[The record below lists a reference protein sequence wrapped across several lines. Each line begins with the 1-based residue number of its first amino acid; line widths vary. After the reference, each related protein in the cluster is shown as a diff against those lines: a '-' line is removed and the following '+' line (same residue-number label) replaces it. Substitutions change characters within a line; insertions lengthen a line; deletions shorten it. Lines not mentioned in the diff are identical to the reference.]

1 MKTPS
6 VRSARLA
13 TWLAIPAALIVSGIA
28 VSGASYSAFSSTTS
42 NPTSNWQ
49 TGSVVLTDDDGD
61 AALFTATNLQPGS
74 TGSKCIAVTS
84 TGSLASTVKLYSTS
98 LATTK
103 ALSSY
108 IDLTITQGT
117 GGTFGDCATFTPLA
131 TNSSVFTG
139 TVADFG
145 TVTTYAGG
153 LGVWAPT
160 GSGSETRTYR
170 INYSVNANTPN
181 TSQAG
186 SASVAFKWEAQN
198 N

>member
-49 TGSVVLTDDDGD
+49 TGSVVLEDDDAD
-61 AALFTATNLQPGS
+61 AALFTVEGLQPGS

-84 TGSLASTVKLYSTS
+84 TGTLASTVKLYATS

-108 IDLTITQGT
+108 IDLTIVQGT
-117 GGTFGDCATFTPLA
+117 GGTFGSCTGFAALA
-131 TNSSVFTG
+131 SDSSVYNG
-139 TVADFG
+139 TVAGFG
-145 TVTTYAGG
+145 AVTTYAGG

-160 GSGSETRTYR
+160 GASSETRVYKITYT
-170 INYSVNANTPN
+170 VNAATPN
-181 TSQAG
+181 TAQAG